1 MHNNEPLE
9 AIIEGVLFAIGEA
22 VPCEDLAE
30 LCGMKKADMQSFLEK
45 LAVSYQEASRGI
57 QLIQLDD
64 SWQLCTKAQYYQKIE
79 KLVRPRFHQGLSQA
93 ALETVAIVA
102 YNQPVTKASIEY
114 IRGVSVDGVLS
125 RLLERGLVEEVGR
138 SDAVGRP
145 ILYGTTQ
152 DFLRCFGISSLED
165 LPKVELPIPN
175 ADTAETEGQLTMD
188 LEGNVQSA
196 PKEHEE

>member
-1 MHNNEPLE
+1 MHKKEPIE
-9 AIIEGVLFAIGEA
+9 AIIEGALFAIGEA
-22 VPCEDLAE
+22 VPCKDLAA
-30 LCGMKKADMQSFLEK
+30 LCGMTKEKMQAFLEK
-45 LAVSYQEASRGI
+45 MALSYQEPTRGI

-79 KLVRPRFHQGLSQA
+79 TLVRPRFHQGLSQA
-93 ALETVAIVA
+93 ALETIAIIA

-114 IRGVSVDGVLS
+114 IRGVSVDGVMS
-125 RLLERGLVEEVGR
+125 RLLERGLIEEVGR

-165 LPKVELPIPN
+165 LPKIDIPVPN
-175 ADTAETEGQLTMD
+175 VDAEVTEGQIAM
-188 LEGNVQSA
+188 EMVGEVQSL
-196 PKEHEE
+196 PKELEE